1 MTVFAHAPF
10 LDCGLTTV
18 DFGPNHMSKIQKYEG
33 IRAWQKVRELTK
45 GIVNPSCFDQLYSP
59 ADEVGRRLAGFMAYL
74 KQSDLRG
81 KKFK

>member
-18 DFGPNHMSKIQKYEG
+18 DFGSNHMSKIQKYEG

-45 GIVNPSCFDQLYSP
+45 GIVNPSCFDQLYS
-59 ADEVGRRLAGFMAYL
+59 RLTKLAGAL
-74 KQSDLRG
+74 LVLWLT
-81 KKFK
+81 